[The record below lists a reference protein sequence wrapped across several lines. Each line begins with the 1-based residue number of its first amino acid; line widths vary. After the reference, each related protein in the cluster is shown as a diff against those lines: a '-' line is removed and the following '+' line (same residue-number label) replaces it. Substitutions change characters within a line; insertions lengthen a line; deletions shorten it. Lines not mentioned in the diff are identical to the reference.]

1 MKLKVKITGPKV
13 HDVGYRFYLLGL
25 AMSNRIK
32 GFEAYNVESDEG
44 EVVSVLADGK
54 DEAIKA
60 FYAQVETKRPA
71 QSVVSSIVFEE
82 VDEDIMKIGEYA
94 QFCSTIQLN
103 KAIPALLEVRDSL
116 KVNTEATLEVRDSL
130 KVNTA
135 ATLKILEEISGL
147 REDIQPGYANALRQ
161 VQADIRALKDRV
173 GMQ

>member
-1 MKLKVKITGPKV
+1 MKLEIKITGPKV

-44 EVVSVLADGK
+44 DVVSVLADGK

-71 QSVVSSIVFEE
+71 QSVVSSIVSEE
-82 VDEDIMKIGEYA
+82 VDEEIMKIGEYA

-103 KAIPALLEVRDSL
+103 KAIPALLEVRD
-116 KVNTEATLEVRDSL
+116 NL

-147 REDIQPGYANALRQ
+147 REDIQPGYANDLRQ

-173 GMQ
+173 GMR